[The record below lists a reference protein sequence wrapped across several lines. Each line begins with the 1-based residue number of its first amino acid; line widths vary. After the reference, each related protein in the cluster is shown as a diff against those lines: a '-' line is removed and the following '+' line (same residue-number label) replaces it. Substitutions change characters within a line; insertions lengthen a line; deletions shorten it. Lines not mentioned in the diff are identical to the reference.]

1 MGYSPAVFD
10 TGKKNAVSFETS
22 TNTAQSLKE
31 IQSERTNSYNQIIM
45 NANPIYKNF
54 HDHSYVTT
62 ANQICTVYQEK
73 TFLFSF
79 CKLNLGLET
88 QVDFFQ
94 LMHQLGKKNYKH
106 TAATAWL
113 TSL

>member
-1 MGYSPAVFD
+1 
-10 TGKKNAVSFETS
+10 
-22 TNTAQSLKE
+22 
-31 IQSERTNSYNQIIM
+31 M
-45 NANPIYKNF
+45 NVNPIFKHF

-62 ANQICTVYQEK
+62 ANPICTVYKEK
-73 TFLFSF
+73 NKIISF
-79 CKLNLGLET
+79 WKLNLGLET

-94 LMHQLGKKNYKH
+94 IMHQLGKKNYKH